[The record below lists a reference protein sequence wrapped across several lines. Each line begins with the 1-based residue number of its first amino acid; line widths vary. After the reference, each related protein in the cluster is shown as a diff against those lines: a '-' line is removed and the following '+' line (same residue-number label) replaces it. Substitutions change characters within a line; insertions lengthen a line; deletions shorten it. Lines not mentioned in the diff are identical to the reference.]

1 MTQFCPT
8 CEDYR
13 ATKTEEREETYTV
26 RGREITVPVKTA
38 VCAECGESLGS
49 DDEDEKVL
57 GAVYEA
63 FRRKEDLLTP
73 EQIKQIRERYR
84 LSQKSFAAL
93 LGMSEATINR
103 YEKGA
108 LQDRTHDTAIR
119 ACEDPGLVRDLLQ
132 RRGHLLSQWQKQ
144 RAEEALAGQ
153 APAESDV
160 PDWLDELESGFMPK
174 EVSDRTGFRRFD
186 QKRFAA
192 VVVWFCRRLGGAWTT
207 QINKLMFYAD
217 FLNFKTATVS
227 LTGSA
232 YRKIQRGPVPTDYG
246 HMLEWMEAAELLVC
260 DEVAFPNGDTGYYYR
275 LGAKSKS
282 LDVQFAAHEQTVL
295 EYVAA
300 ELGELTAKAIS
311 DRSHEEAAWRN
322 TEDKKIISY
331 REAMSLSLSLPE

>member
-57 GAVYEA
+57 GAVHEA
-63 FRRKEDLLTP
+63 YRREEDLLTP
-73 EQIKQIRERYR
+73 EQIKQIRKRYR

-93 LGMSEATINR
+93 LRMSEATINR

-108 LQDRTHDTAIR
+108 LQDQAHDTAIR
-119 ACEDPGLVRDLLQ
+119 ACEDPGLVRDLLR
-132 RRGHLLSQWQKQ
+132 RRGHMLSQWQKQ

-153 APAESDV
+153 APPESDV
-160 PDWLDELESGFMPK
+160 PDWLDERELGFMPK

-192 VVVWFCRRLGGAWTT
+192 VVVWFCHRLNRVSRTV
-207 QINKLMFYAD
+207 INKLVFYAD
-217 FLNFKTATVS
+217 FLNFRTATVS

-232 YRKIQRGPVPTDYG
+232 YRKAQYGPVPTDYG
-246 HMLEWMEAAELLVC
+246 LMLDWMEAAELLVC
-260 DEVAFPNGDTGYYYR
+260 DEVAYPNGYTGYDYQT
-275 LGAKSKS
+275 GPKAKS
-282 LDVQFAAHEQTVL
+282 LEVEFTAHERAVL
-295 EYVAA
+295 EHVAG
-300 ELGELTAKAIS
+300 ELGTLTAKAIS
-311 DRSHEEAAWRN
+311 DRSHKEPAWQN
-322 TEDKKIISY
+322 TEEKIISY

>member
-26 RGREITVPVKTA
+26 RSRQITVPVKTA

-49 DDEDEKVL
+49 DEEDQKVL
-57 GAVYEA
+57 DAVYEA
-63 FRRKEDLLTP
+63 YRREEDLLTP
-73 EQIKQIRERYR
+73 ERIKQVRKRYR

-108 LQDRTHDTAIR
+108 LQDQIHDNAIR
-119 ACEDPGLVRDLLQ
+119 ACEEPQYVRDLLQ
-132 RRGHLLSQWQKQ
+132 RHGHLLSQWQKQ

-153 APAESDV
+153 APPESDV
-160 PDWLDELESGFMPK
+160 PDWLDERELGFMPK

-227 LTGSA
+227 LTGST

-260 DEVAFPNGDTGYYYR
+260 DEVPYPKGYTGYDYQI
-275 LGAKSKS
+275 GPKAES
-282 LDVQFAAHEQTVL
+282 LEVELTEREQAVL
-295 EYVAA
+295 ERVAD
-300 ELGELTAKAIS
+300 ELGTLTAKAIS
-311 DRSHEEAAWRN
+311 ERSHQEAAWRN

-331 REAMSLSLSLPE
+331 QEAMSLSLSLP